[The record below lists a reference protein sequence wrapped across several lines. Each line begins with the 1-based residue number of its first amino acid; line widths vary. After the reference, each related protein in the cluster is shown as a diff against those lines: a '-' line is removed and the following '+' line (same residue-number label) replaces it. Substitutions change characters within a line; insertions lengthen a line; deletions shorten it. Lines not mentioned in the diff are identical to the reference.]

1 MAFAVIDRFEAD
13 KAILLVGEEEKKVVF
28 PADELPVGLSE
39 GDYIRW
45 EISFDEERTKE
56 AREEAAALL
65 RDLKRE

>member
-1 MAFAVIDRFEAD
+1 MAFAAIDRFEAD
-13 KAILLVGEEEKKVVF
+13 KAVLLVGEEEKKVVF

-65 RDLKRE
+65 KELKGE

>member
-13 KAILLVGEEEKKVVF
+13 KAVLLVGEEEKKVVF
-28 PADELPVGLSE
+28 PTDELPVGLSE

-65 RDLKRE
+65 KELKGE

>member
-1 MAFAVIDRFEAD
+1 MTFAVIDRFEED
-13 KAILLVGEEEKKVVF
+13 KAILLVGESEKKVVF
-28 PADELPVGLSE
+28 PTEELPAGLSE

-65 RDLKRE
+65 QSLKGE

>member
-13 KAILLVGEEEKKVVF
+13 KAVLLVGEEEKKVVF

-45 EISFDEERTKE
+45 DISFDEERTKE

-65 RDLKRE
+65 KELKGE